1 MIAMSASQP
10 ALAPA
15 VSRALSAL
23 RSDLEQVFGPR
34 LVSLVL
40 YGRHVPATEGPSTG
54 SPSTG
59 GPSTGSPSTGSTAP
73 PPGPEVSIHTLA
85 LVEAPGYAD
94 LAACAARRDAWEAA
108 HLAMPLLLSP
118 DEFSSSLDVFP
129 LEYGAIIASHVAIA
143 GDDPFRDVA
152 VRREDVRRACEVQA
166 KSHLI
171 HLREGFLQAGGHGTK
186 VARLIAH
193 SIDSFH
199 TLLTNLARLDRHDGA
214 TTDALAQYA
223 GLRVGLSA
231 PLVTR
236 LLTLPERAPL
246 SADEA
251 MQWYPPYLD
260 AAGTLARFVDA
271 WKETPRA

>member
-1 MIAMSASQP
+1 MMGMSAPLQ

-15 VSRALSAL
+15 VSRALGAL

-34 LVSLVL
+34 LISLVL
-40 YGRHVPATEGPSTG
+40 YGRHVPATDDGEA
-54 SPSTG
+54 SPQ
-59 GPSTGSPSTGSTAP
+59 AP
-73 PPGPEVSIHTLA
+73 PPGPDVAIHTLA
-85 LVEAPGYAD
+85 LVDAPGYAD

-118 DEFSSSLDVFP
+118 EEFASSLDVFP
-129 LEYGAIIASHVAIA
+129 LEYGAIIASHVALV

-171 HLREGFLQAGGHGTK
+171 HLREGFLQAGGQGAK

-199 TLLTNLARLDRHDGA
+199 TLLTNLARLDRQDVAAAGA
-214 TTDALAQYA
+214 LVRYA
-223 GLRVGLSA
+223 EAHVGLSGG
-231 PLVTR
+231 LVSR
-236 LLTLPERAPL
+236 LLSLPDRAPL
-246 SADEA
+246 AADEA
-251 MQWYPPYLD
+251 MQWYPPYLE
-260 AAGTLARFVDA
+260 AAETLARFVDA

>member
-1 MIAMSASQP
+1 MSVPLP

-15 VSRALSAL
+15 VSRALGAL

-40 YGRHVPATEGPSTG
+40 YGRHVPAADG
-54 SPSTG
+54 
-59 GPSTGSPSTGSTAP
+59 TAP
-73 PPGPEVSIHTLA
+73 PPGPEVAIHTLA

-94 LAACAARRDAWEAA
+94 LAACAARRDSWDAA

-118 DEFSSSLDVFP
+118 EEFSSSLDVFP
-129 LEYGAIIASHVAIA
+129 LEYGAIITSHVAIV
-143 GDDPFRDVA
+143 GDDPFRDITVG
-152 VRREDVRRACEVQA
+152 REDVRRACEVQA

-171 HLREGFLQAGGHGTK
+171 HLREGFLQAGGNGSK

-199 TLLTNLARLDRHDGA
+199 TLLTNLAQLDRQDSA
-214 TTDALAQYA
+214 NSDALARYA
-223 GLRVGLSA
+223 ESHVGLSA
-231 PLVTR
+231 PLVSR
-236 LLTLPERAPL
+236 LLSLPERSPL
-246 SADEA
+246 TADEA

-260 AAGTLARFVDA
+260 AAETLARFVDA